1 MGLPMQP
8 VTAEARV
15 LYVDDEP
22 SLCRAFARLFRQD
35 THLQV
40 ATAASPEEALALL
53 RSEPFDV
60 VISDLRMPGMTGIQL
75 LSTARGI
82 RPEMRRLLVSGYAD
96 FDTALDAINAVGV
109 DRLITKPWD
118 IAELRGAV
126 HSAADHAFLHRE
138 NARMTAEL
146 RRRTAELAD
155 LNQSLDRLVEERTTN
170 LLDGLVSALD
180 MRDSETQWHS
190 RRVGR
195 YARRLA
201 EELGIAGRALD
212 DIELGA
218 TLHDIGKIGVRDAV
232 LLKPGPLDP
241 NEWAE
246 MKRHPALGYEIL
258 RGIAFLERARMIPLQ
273 HQERFDGTGYPGG
286 LAGEQICVGARVF
299 AVVDTYDAITSDR
312 PYRKCS
318 TYETARREIERC
330 AGTQLDPDIVQ
341 AWLRIPQAIWDAIR
355 EQVEDPGLRRAA
367 GG

>member
-1 MGLPMQP
+1 MQP
-8 VTAEARV
+8 GTAEARV

-40 ATAASPEEALALL
+40 ATAASPEEALVLL
-53 RSEPFDV
+53 HSEPFDV

-96 FDTALDAINAVGV
+96 FDTALDAINEVGV
-109 DRLITKPWD
+109 DRLLTKPWD

-146 RRRTAELAD
+146 RRRTEELAAI
-155 LNQSLDRLVEERTTN
+155 NQSLDRLVEERTTN

-201 EELGIAGRALD
+201 AEMGLAGRVLD

-232 LLKPGPLDP
+232 LLKPGPLDDK
-241 NEWAE
+241 EWVE
-246 MKRHPALGYEIL
+246 MRRHPALGYEIL
-258 RGIAFLERARMIPLQ
+258 RGIAFLERARLIPLH
-273 HQERFDGTGYPGG
+273 HQERFDGTGYPSG
-286 LAGEQICVGARVF
+286 LAGEQICVGARIF
-299 AVVDTYDAITSDR
+299 AVVDAYDAITSDR
-312 PYRKCS
+312 PYRKRS
-318 TYETARREIERC
+318 PYETARREIEQC
-330 AGTQLDPDIVQ
+330 AGTQLDPAIVEV
-341 AWLRIPQAIWDAIR
+341 WLRVPQEVWDTIR
-355 EQVEDPGLRRAA
+355 EEIEDVGNARRIA
-367 GG
+367 G